1 MPKPIT
7 EQDILHSQIK
17 AQDHQSDND
26 PNEMFVQDQREEK
39 ITNILSQISPDSL
52 LEDIEHRIRG
62 EKKNTLTLQ
71 WESISQDGDN
81 TFKVSELMVVNFI
94 TFLGSILNQNTTM
107 SNFSASEIN
116 NIMSMVLSY
125 VSTDLDVNY
134 EKYGLTIVDEITGEV
149 QANYTE
155 MTRIGMIIQ
164 TSIFTVLKRAMNGA
178 ESRRVFGSL
187 RVNESLNTNPNKKT
201 LKDAMSFWN

>member
-7 EQDILHSQIK
+7 EQDVLHSQIK

-39 ITNILSQISPDSL
+39 ITNILAQISPDSL

-62 EKKNTLTLQ
+62 EKKNSLTHQ
-71 WESISQDGDN
+71 WESISQDKDN
-81 TFKVSELMVVNFI
+81 IFKVSELMVVNFM
-94 TFLGSILNQNTTM
+94 TFLGAILNQNTTM
-107 SNFSASEIN
+107 SNFSSAEIN
-116 NIMSMVLSY
+116 NIMTMVLSY

-134 EKYGLTIVDEITGEV
+134 EKYGLTTVDEITGEV

-155 MTRIGMIIQ
+155 MSRIGHIIQ
-164 TSIFTVLKRAMNGA
+164 LAIFTVLKRAMNGA

-187 RVNESLNTNPNKKT
+187 RVNESLNANPAKKT